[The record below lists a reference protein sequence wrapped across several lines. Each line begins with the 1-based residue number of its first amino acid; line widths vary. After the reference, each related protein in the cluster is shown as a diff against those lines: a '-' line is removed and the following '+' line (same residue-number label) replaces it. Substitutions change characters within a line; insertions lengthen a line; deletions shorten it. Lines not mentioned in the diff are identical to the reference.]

1 MLNPSIQFWINSWI
15 DVDQSDRKQGSKDL
29 YRLVP
34 DRNRSSRVVS
44 GFPGAW
50 TLSVIFHNYLYN
62 SYLFIQILKL
72 IFDVFYCETKNLF
85 ELKFQNFPQNKFIVN
100 QR

>member
-1 MLNPSIQFWINSWI
+1 MLISFNSILNIEFDKFGPCLSG
-15 DVDQSDRKQGSKDL
+15 SEADRPLAVLVHL
-29 YRLVP
+29 YY
-34 DRNRSSRVVS
+34 S
-44 GFPGAW
+44 
-50 TLSVIFHNYLYN
+50 YLY
-62 SYLFIQILKL
+62 IQILKL